1 MTRSTLTPTTPRLAD
16 SHTHSG
22 MYYGNHTL
30 HRLKSMWRLTVA
42 AFLVFGVSS
51 QQAPA
56 QYRFDIKTPL
66 EEKADLK
73 IVKQGVITATSQ
85 SSWATEVEF
94 NENYSLWLKD
104 LRRSHQGDSM
114 YVSLNVEL
122 RTPAAITSGDLISER
137 RISLRYHWQKAQKI
151 AKDSVRASMLNP
163 DDRKAMMKFL
173 GMTGKVFDTAEDV
186 ASLGFSAPGEE
197 ETYVELLRGI
207 VTGLQYRPSPVQVME
222 ALLLGRHSLRVAEE
236 MVKDNR

>member
-1 MTRSTLTPTTPRLAD
+1 MPYDMCR
-16 SHTHSG
+16 
-22 MYYGNHTL
+22 
-30 HRLKSMWRLTVA
+30 
-42 AFLVFGVSS
+42 FLPVLLFLLGVVPNP
-51 QQAPA
+51 APA
-56 QYRFDIKTPL
+56 QYRFDIKTEL

-104 LRRSHQGDSM
+104 LRRSHRGDSM
-114 YVSLNVEL
+114 YVSINLQL
-122 RTPAAITSGDLISER
+122 RTPAALTQGELVEER
-137 RISLRYHWQKAQKI
+137 RIGVQYHWQKAQEI
-151 AKDSVRASMLNP
+151 AKDSISADMLNP
-163 DDRKAMMKFL
+163 DDRKAMMEFL

-186 ASLGFSAPGEE
+186 TSLGFEAPGEE

-207 VTGLQYRPSPVQVME
+207 VTGLQYQPSPLQVME
-222 ALLLGRHSLRVAEE
+222 ALLLGRRSLLVAEQ